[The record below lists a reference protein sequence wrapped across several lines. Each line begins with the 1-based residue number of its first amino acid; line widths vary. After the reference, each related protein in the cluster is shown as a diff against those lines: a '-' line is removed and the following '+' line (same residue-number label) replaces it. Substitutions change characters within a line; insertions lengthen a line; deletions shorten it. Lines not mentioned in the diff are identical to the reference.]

1 MLHNEFPFDFKN
13 GFSKMLQHQ
22 LEQDYE
28 INNNFSDE
36 YKNLQNKMLQVEER
50 KRITSKEVYED
61 SWTQKVVSNAISRE
75 FESGKIVE
83 ETENLSP

>member
-1 MLHNEFPFDFKN
+1 
-13 GFSKMLQHQ
+13 MLQHQ